1 MVRLVPKEAIGVWVL
16 YTSVTAILEMMRAG
30 FIKNPLISHLV
41 SANDDAKMKVI
52 TTSFVLHI
60 FLAFSLSVVLAAA
73 AVPLATFWKSP
84 PLEDLFF
91 LYAVQNLALIP
102 FFHFEYL
109 QTAKLKFGGIFLC
122 SVIRQAVP
130 TFFLLYQYVNNQ
142 PTELFH
148 IALFQILGGILGAIA
163 AYPQVSDLMIRSLR
177 FHRGLIQQLFHFGKY
192 TFGTNVSSMVLR
204 STDSW
209 IIGRFASTRAVAVY
223 NPALKLANLF
233 EVPTLAVSNFIFP
246 QVSKKMRQ
254 NGKAGIRD
262 IYTKSVSLMVALSL
276 PMLLPL
282 YFFSDFFVTL
292 IFGQQ
297 YAEAADILEVTIF
310 YSLIIPFNRQFGTI
324 LDALKK
330 PKLNFYTLIL
340 TGVINAVLNVIFLKW
355 FGIIGCAYATLVS
368 FLLVFMF
375 NQYVLNKHFGIN
387 TLDVVSG
394 VFRWYGIGWNL
405 LTGQLAKVR
414 S

>member
-1 MVRLVPKEAIGVWVL
+1 
-16 YTSVTAILEMMRAG
+16 
-30 FIKNPLISHLV
+30 
-41 SANDDAKMKVI
+41 
-52 TTSFVLHI
+52 
-60 FLAFSLSVVLAAA
+60 
-73 AVPLATFWKSP
+73 
-84 PLEDLFF
+84 
-91 LYAVQNLALIP
+91 
-102 FFHFEYL
+102 
-109 QTAKLKFGGIFLC
+109 
-122 SVIRQAVP
+122 
-130 TFFLLYQYVNNQ
+130 
-142 PTELFH
+142 
-148 IALFQILGGILGAIA
+148 
-163 AYPQVSDLMIRSLR
+163 
-177 FHRGLIQQLFHFGKY
+177 
-192 TFGTNVSSMVLR
+192 
-204 STDSW
+204 
-209 IIGRFASTRAVAVY
+209 
-223 NPALKLANLF
+223 LKLANLF